1 MTVQGC
7 YETGVNRRELYQPQI
22 SGESRESDCQRIK
35 YLCMGISGHP
45 ILHLGTSLHLRTC
58 KNSIW
63 NGFNNN
69 MLQAK
74 PWQALGL
81 QPPHSECGWWAGGPR
96 EVGAIAG
103 IKGTQL
109 VPTMPQVSSYPLP
122 GNSVSGF
129 VCFSPEHPNHP
140 LCCCCIKAF

>member
-35 YLCMGISGHP
+35 DLCMGISGHP

-58 KNSIW
+58 KNSTG
-63 NGFNNN
+63 NRFKNS

-74 PWQALGL
+74 PWQA
-81 QPPHSECGWWAGGPR
+81 PHSVCGRWAGGPR
-96 EVGAIAG
+96 EVGAIVG

-109 VPTMPQVSSYPLP
+109 VPTMPQVSSYPLT

-129 VCFSPEHPNHP
+129 VCFSPGHPNHP
-140 LCCCCIKAF
+140 LCCCMKAF